1 MFRPLYGG
9 EYGKKAEGW
18 FHAEQLTKSL
28 VIVLLFIIVV
38 IAAVC
43 WVRARALQG
52 DSGHSYRCGGAEEFD
67 DEEYHRSGGFDSG
80 SGRSAQVADNEE
92 PYLGGL
98 DDPFGANELSIVGGG
113 DGIARLGIREP
124 GYTDML
130 KGKKKV
136 EGRLRRG
143 AAVSLKVGDL
153 ITVARSRAPGDVT
166 EYGKPYRYI
175 TKVKRVS
182 TYKTIKDLVHAE
194 KADHLFPG
202 KKMSADDAVGAYR
215 EHFKE
220 ADEAEVSK
228 TLPDAVVAIEV
239 EPYDEKKQ
247 AEYAASA
254 PPREARGARGARS
267 ARAINGRSEQHFY

>member
-1 MFRPLYGG
+1 MFRPLYG
-9 EYGKKAEGW
+9 EYEKKAEGW
-18 FHAEQLTKSL
+18 FRAEHLTKHL

-38 IAAVC
+38 IAAIC
-43 WVRARALQG
+43 WMRARATQHN
-52 DSGHSYRCGGAEEFD
+52 HSYRCGGDAEAFD
-67 DEEYHRSGGFDSG
+67 FGDGFHDVATGAGEE
-80 SGRSAQVADNEE
+80 EE
-92 PYLGGL
+92 PYLGGF
-98 DDPFGANELSIVGGG
+98 DDIFGAAELSIVGGG

-124 GYTDML
+124 GYTDMM

-143 AAVSLKVGDL
+143 AAVNLKAGDL

-175 TKVKRVS
+175 TKVKRVT

-202 KKMSADDAVGAYR
+202 KKMSADDAVNAYR

-228 TLPDAVVAIEV
+228 THPDAVVAIEV

-247 AEYAASA
+247 AEYAAAA
-254 PPREARGARGARS
+254 PPREARGARGAHSAHGARS
-267 ARAINGRSEQHFY
+267 ANARSEQHFY

>member
-43 WVRARALQG
+43 WMRARAASQ
-52 DSGHSYRCGGAEEFD
+52 DHSYRCGGAEEFN
-67 DEEYHRSGGFDSG
+67 DEEDQRSGGSDSG
-80 SGRSAQVADNEE
+80 SGRSAQVAAMEEE
-92 PYLGGL
+92 PYTGGP
-98 DDPFGANELSIVGGG
+98 DDLFGAGELNTVTGGG

-143 AAVSLKVGDL
+143 AAVSLKAGDL

-175 TKVKRVS
+175 TKVKRVT
-182 TYKTIKDLVHAE
+182 TYKTIKDLVQAE

-202 KKMSADDAVGAYR
+202 KKMSTEDAVGAYR

-247 AEYAASA
+247 AEYAAAA
-254 PPREARGARGARS
+254 PPRAPRQAHGARASQSRG
-267 ARAINGRSEQHFY
+267 EQHFY